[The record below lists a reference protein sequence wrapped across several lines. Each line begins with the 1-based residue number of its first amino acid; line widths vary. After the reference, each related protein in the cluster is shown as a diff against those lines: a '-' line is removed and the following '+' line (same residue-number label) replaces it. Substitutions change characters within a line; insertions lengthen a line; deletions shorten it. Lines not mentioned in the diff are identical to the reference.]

1 MSGNNS
7 VVLERHMGVEG
18 FGREVL
24 LKRVSIKSQRVQV
37 AGAAV
42 LMFLLAASFAF
53 VLGSAGT
60 DDSRRT
66 LSNKKGRGDLGPR
79 GGDGQSSRDA
89 SKKHYL
95 GQIALLC
102 TRYRL
107 PQIISHIP
115 ISRTGCI
122 SDVRLRTVR
131 RTDVF

>member
-18 FGREVL
+18 FRREVL

-53 VLGSAGT
+53 VLGSAGM

-66 LSNKKGRGDLGPR
+66 
-79 GGDGQSSRDA
+79 
-89 SKKHYL
+89 
-95 GQIALLC
+95 
-102 TRYRL
+102 
-107 PQIISHIP
+107 
-115 ISRTGCI
+115 
-122 SDVRLRTVR
+122 
-131 RTDVF
+131 